1 MVRQDGADGELKVKW
16 RTKDISAV
24 GGRDFENTCGEIEF
38 KHGEVEKNIEIIIN
52 DDLVGDTVASDTLND
67 DFSFKPELMSFVFS
81 PYLMFFSSEQ
91 ATYTFQNIMY
101 MI

>member
-1 MVRQDGADGELKVKW
+1 M
-16 RTKDISAV
+16 

-52 DDLVGDTVASDTLND
+52 DDLVGDTVVSDTLND
-67 DFSFKPELMSFVFS
+67 DFSFKPELMPFVFS
-81 PYLMFFSSEQ
+81 PYLMFFSGEQ